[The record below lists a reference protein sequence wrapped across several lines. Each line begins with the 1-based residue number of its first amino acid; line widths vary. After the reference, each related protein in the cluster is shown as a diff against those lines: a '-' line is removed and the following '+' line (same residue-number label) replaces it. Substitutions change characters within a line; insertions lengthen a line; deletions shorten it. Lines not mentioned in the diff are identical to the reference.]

1 MEVEHRAVGS
11 VNARRLTAQRYL
23 AVLSEGNSVNLLR
36 MYDHP
41 PS

>member
-1 MEVEHRAVGS
+1 MELEHDAGA
-11 VNARRLTAQRYL
+11 VNARQFTAQRCL
-23 AVLSEGNSVNLLR
+23 TVLSEGNSVNLLR